1 VKNTISL
8 HVPNPKPPT
17 LEELCRGLLEQG
29 LSRRFLPERLEV
41 VPELPKTASGK
52 IRKVEL
58 RERFT

>member
-1 VKNTISL
+1 VVVASGE
-8 HVPNPKPPT
+8 PPT

-29 LSRRFLPERLEV
+29 LSKRFLPERLEV

-52 IRKVEL
+52 IRKIEL